1 MKGYKILVV
10 EDDEDIVET
19 VKYSLEV
26 KGFVVDVAYDGLH
39 ALRKARKSH
48 YDLML
53 LDIMLPG
60 KNGYEVSRILKEEM
74 EQEKIEPFPIL
85 VLTARKVNSP
95 EREDFLATWS
105 KADEFMYKP
114 FEMDDLIM
122 RIVAHMEKSG
132 IAAVGSR

>member
-39 ALRKARKSH
+39 ALRKARKNR

-74 EQEKIEPFPIL
+74 EQQKIEPFPIL

-114 FEMDDLIM
+114 FEMDDLIR
-122 RIVAHMEKSG
+122 RIATHMEKIG
-132 IAAVGSR
+132 VTAGSVQ

>member
-1 MKGYKILVV
+1 MKGYRILVV

-26 KGFVVDVAYDGLH
+26 KGFTVDVAYDGLH
-39 ALRKARKSH
+39 ALRKARKNR

-74 EQEKIEPFPIL
+74 DQKKIEPFPIL

-114 FEMDDLIM
+114 FEMDDLIG
-122 RIVAHMEKSG
+122 RIADHMQK
-132 IAAVGSR
+132 AAEAGVC

>member
-1 MKGYKILVV
+1 MKAYKILIV

-19 VKYSLEV
+19 VKYCLEV
-26 KGFVVDVAYDGLH
+26 KGFVVEVAYDGLS
-39 ALRKARKSH
+39 ALRMARKNR

-74 EQEKIEPFPIL
+74 DRKKIEMFPIL
-85 VLTARKVNSP
+85 VLTARRVNSP

-114 FEMDDLIM
+114 FEMADLISK
-122 RIVAHMEKSG
+122 ITVHMEKVN
-132 IAAVGSR
+132 AVPA

>member
-1 MKGYKILVV
+1 MKGYRILVV

-39 ALRKARKSH
+39 ALRKARKGG

-60 KNGYEVSRILKEEM
+60 KNGYEVSRMLKEEM
-74 EQEKIEPFPIL
+74 EQQKIDAFPIL

-114 FEMDDLIM
+114 FEMDALIK

-132 IAAVGSR
+132 CAAGSMR